1 MRRTSLILLAAL
13 ALAALIAAF
22 GCSDTTSPAAAGGEG
37 RLQLTLIDAR
47 ADFDEVNVVV
57 IGVRAHRAGDDSTG
71 GWMTVSD
78 DTFAVD
84 LLTLTDGNGVVIADT
99 LLPAGRYTQ
108 IRLLLGEGANVV
120 VDSQTYDLEVPSGAT
135 SGLKLNHPF
144 TLAAGSLYAA
154 TLDFDAHRSIHRT
167 GNGRWIMR
175 PVIRVMVDAISGGLR
190 GVVYPDSAG
199 SEVWAAGATDT
210 AHAWVDTLSGEFR
223 FAMLQRGLYDVT
235 IVSAD
240 TAYGDT
246 TLSGV
251 EIFTGVTTDLDTIR
265 MPAAP

>member
-1 MRRTSLILLAAL
+1 MRNTPLFLLAVL
-13 ALAALIAAF
+13 ALAGLIAAY
-22 GCSDTTSPAAAGGEG
+22 GCSDSTSPAAGGSEG
-37 RLQLTLIDAR
+37 RLRLTLIDAR

-57 IGVRAHRAGDDSTG
+57 VGVRAHRAGADSTS

-84 LLTLTDGNGVVIADT
+84 LLTLTGDNGVVIADT

-120 VDSQTYDLEVPSGAT
+120 VAGQTHALEVPSGAT

-144 TLAAGSLYAA
+144 TLAADSLYAA

-190 GVVYPDSAG
+190 GIVQPDSAG
-199 SEVWAAGATDT
+199 SEVWAAGSTDT

-223 FAMLQRGLYDVT
+223 FGMLQRGLYDVT
-235 IVSAD
+235 VVSAD

-246 TLSGV
+246 TLTGV
-251 EIFTGVTTDLDTIR
+251 EIFAGVTTDLDTIR
-265 MPAAP
+265 LPAAR

>member
-1 MRRTSLILLAAL
+1 MRTASLILLAAL

-22 GCSDTTSPAAAGGEG
+22 GCSDSTSPAAAGGEG
-37 RLQLTLIDAR
+37 RLRLTLTDAR

-57 IGVRAHRAGDDSTG
+57 VGVRAHRAGDDSTG
-71 GWMTVSD
+71 GWITVSD
-78 DTFAVD
+78 DTFTVD
-84 LLTLTDGNGVVIADT
+84 LLTLTGGNGVVIADT
-99 LLPAGRYTQ
+99 MLPAGQYTQ

-120 VDSQTYDLEVPSGAT
+120 VDGRAHPLEVPSGGT

-144 TLAAGSLYAA
+144 TLAPDSLYAA
-154 TLDFDAHRSIHRT
+154 TLDFDAYRSIHGT

-175 PVIRVMVDAISGGLR
+175 PVIRVVVDAISGGLR
-190 GVVYPDSAG
+190 GVVHPDSAA

-223 FAMLQRGLYDVT
+223 FAMLQRGFYDVT

-246 TLSGV
+246 TLTGV
-251 EIFTGVTTDLDTIR
+251 EVFAGVTTDLDTIR